1 MKIFLLLAAVLLI
14 SDTGTLTR
22 IVDGDIFYFTKD
34 VQCRIKYIDTPES
47 YNNNKL
53 KKDISKCKVSNKD
66 MISAGESAIGYAS
79 RLVTVGKQYEY
90 ETKGKDPDGRYI
102 CIVKNGDTTFNK
114 QMLQGGYALIFRS
127 YENKDELQYYEN
139 LVDTAKNDKAGL
151 WGSRLEVMQCL
162 DKARK

>member
-1 MKIFLLLAAVLLI
+1 MKIFLLLASVLLI

-66 MISAGESAIGYAS
+66 MISAGKSAIGYAS

-90 ETKGKDPDGRYI
+90 ETKGKDHDGRYI

-114 QMLQGGYALIFRS
+114 QMLQGGYASIFRS
-127 YENKDELQYYEN
+127 YKNKDELQYYEN
-139 LVDTAKNDKAGL
+139 LLDTAKNDKVGL
-151 WGSRLEVMQCL
+151 WGSRVEVMQCL